1 MNLIDRISSGLNRL
15 ADRTNQAFDEGRVR
29 MEQARVRKRKDVSA
43 RDLGYLVY
51 NERSKG
57 TKTAEGEVEFHVRRI
72 ADAEAELAKLEQ
84 QLTAMREARRKPAG
98 ASADATGDG
107 GTEGS
112 APPPTG
118 G

>member
-1 MNLIDRISSGLNRL
+1 MSLIDRIASGLNRL

-51 NERSKG
+51 NEHSKG
-57 TKTAEGEVEFHVRRI
+57 AKPTEGEVAFHVRRI

-84 QLTAMREARRKPAG
+84 QLTAMREARGKQA
-98 ASADATGDG
+98 ASPDATGDG
-107 GTEGS
+107 GAVES
-112 APPPTG
+112 APPPSDG
-118 G
+118 